1 MSKLG
6 PDAAYLLI
14 VVGAFLSFFCIVGW
28 TIWQGRKTPLVTAA
42 VFVIAVL
49 MVLIGQF
56 LLVPLIQNWP
66 DRWLPS
72 EMRVPFYVLFALCGP
87 GALIVGSFG
96 SWLMRRDHKFL
107 GVLLLFL
114 GFAMIFGGLVLYE
127 KTKPLLGL

>member
-1 MSKLG
+1 MGADK
-6 PDAAYLLI
+6 AYLLI

-28 TIWQGRKTPLVTAA
+28 TILQGRKTPVVTAA

-49 MVLIGQF
+49 IVLIGQF
-56 LLVPLIQNWP
+56 LLVPTSQSWP

-72 EMRVPFYVLFALCGP
+72 EMSVPYYVLFALCGP

-107 GVLLLFL
+107 GVILLLL
-114 GFAMIFGGLVLYE
+114 GFAMIVGGLLLYE
-127 KTKPLLGL
+127 KMNSSLGL